1 MMSFEEFTE
10 NVLKEIR
17 VKAGGAFQVRK
28 HDVTKN
34 NRMQQT
40 GIAVIKEGADIGPCL
55 YLNELYREYE
65 SGGRKFDE
73 TVDEAYRLILKSMD
87 DDMPDVDLSGFTKWE
102 TVHGNIYAKLI
113 NAEQNRE
120 QLGVIPHR
128 MFLDLAVVYY
138 AAVRD
143 HAGEEV
149 GTILISR
156 EHMAQWGQ
164 KEETL
169 YQTAMRNMRSDGEAD
184 FACIETVVRRILPDI
199 VVSDEEE
206 QKSPDINMYILTNNR
221 RRFGAAE
228 ILDKKTLRK
237 IADQVGDGFVVLP
250 SSVHETIVLPPKEDV
265 EYGKLADMVRMVNET
280 EVDIE
285 ERLSY
290 HVYVY
295 SRDEEALKI
304 VA

>member
-10 NVLKEIR
+10 NVLREIR
-17 VKAGGAFQVRK
+17 VRADGAFQVRK
-28 HDVTKN
+28 HEVTKN
-34 NRMQQT
+34 NHVKLT
-40 GIAVIKEGADIGPCL
+40 GIAVMREGTDIEPCF
-55 YLNELYREYE
+55 YLDELYWGYE
-65 SGGRKFDE
+65 SGGMEFEE
-73 TVDEAYRLILKSMD
+73 TVDEVYRLILKSMD
-87 DDMPDVDLSGFTKWE
+87 DDVPDVDLSGFTKWE
-102 TVHGNIYAKLI
+102 TVQGNVYAKLI
-113 NAEQNRE
+113 NEEQNRE
-120 QLGVIPHR
+120 QLGAIPHR

-143 HAGEEV
+143 HAKEEV
-149 GTILISR
+149 GTILIRR
-156 EHMAQWGQ
+156 EHMEEWGQ

-184 FACIETVVRRILPDI
+184 FAGIETVVRRILPDI

-228 ILDKKTLRK
+228 ILDKKTLRM
-237 IADQVGDGFVVLP
+237 IADQVGDGFIVLP
-250 SSVHETIVLPPKEDV
+250 SSVHETIVLPPKEEA
-265 EYGKLADMVRMVNET
+265 EYTRLADMVRIVNDT
-280 EVDIE
+280 QVDVE

>member
-17 VKAGGAFQVRK
+17 VRADGAFQVRK

-34 NRMQQT
+34 NHVKLT
-40 GIAVIKEGADIGPCL
+40 GIAVMREGTDIEPCF
-55 YLNELYREYE
+55 YLDELYRGYE
-65 SGGRKFDE
+65 SGGMKFEE
-73 TVDEAYRLILKSMD
+73 TVDEVYELILKNMD
-87 DDMPDVDLSGFTKWE
+87 DDVPDVDLSGFTKWE
-102 TVHGNIYAKLI
+102 TVQGNVYAKLI

-120 QLGVIPHR
+120 QLGAIPHR

-143 HAGEEV
+143 HAKEEV
-149 GTILISR
+149 GTILIR
-156 EHMAQWGQ
+156 KEHMEEWGQ

-169 YQTAMRNMRSDGEAD
+169 YQTAMRNMRSDGAAD
-184 FACIETVVRRILPDI
+184 FAGIETVVRRILPDI

-228 ILDKKTLRK
+228 ILDKKTLRM
-237 IADQVGDGFVVLP
+237 IADQVGDGFIVLP
-250 SSVHETIVLPPKEDV
+250 SSVHETIVLPPKEEA
-265 EYGKLADMVRMVNET
+265 EYTRLADMVRIVNDT
-280 EVDIE
+280 QVDIE
-285 ERLSY
+285 ERLSD